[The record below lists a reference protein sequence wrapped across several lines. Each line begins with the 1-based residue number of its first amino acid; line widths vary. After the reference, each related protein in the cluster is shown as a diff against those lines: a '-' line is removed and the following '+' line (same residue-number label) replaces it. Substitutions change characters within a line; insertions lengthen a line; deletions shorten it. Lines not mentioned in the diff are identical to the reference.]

1 MRTRTVL
8 AALAFGPALAFA
20 QTSVGIH
27 GLVDAYA
34 GSSRSNGQGGS
45 GVIESGGMS
54 PSFLGISG
62 SEGLGHDVN
71 AVFALEGYFRD
82 TTGQQGR
89 TDKDPLFSKN
99 AYVGLAGSF
108 GSLTLGRQTA
118 LLYTNGSLFNPFGN
132 STVFSPA
139 LLQLYQSLGAVYPT
153 APLAGDISW
162 SNAARYSA
170 PAYRGL
176 HADLMVQVPDRSSGA
191 SDDNRNRGLAATMR
205 YQFRRMDTTV
215 GYQHVNLEADA
226 DGHKQE
232 AGNVGVAYDFGR
244 VKPFVQFYRIWD
256 RFNAGAGNDRHDI
269 WVVGASVPLRA
280 GSVLAGYGR
289 TTTRY
294 DLPGQGDARRTTWS
308 LGYDLPLSRRT
319 DVYAVARR
327 DVAKRDLLR
336 ANDEVAAVGIRL
348 QF

>member
-1 MRTRTVL
+1 MRTRIVV
-8 AALAFGPALAFA
+8 AALSFGPALVWA
-20 QTSVGIH
+20 QTNVGIH

-34 GSSRSNGQGGS
+34 GSSRSGGQGGS

-54 PSFLGISG
+54 PSFLGIHG
-62 SEGLGHDVN
+62 SEGLGHDLR
-71 AVFALEGYFRD
+71 AVFALEGYFRAN
-82 TTGQQGR
+82 TGQQGR
-89 TDKDPLFSKN
+89 TDNDPLFSKD
-99 AYVGLAGSF
+99 AYAGLAGSF
-108 GSLTLGRQTA
+108 GWLTLGRQTA
-118 LLYTNGSLFNPFGN
+118 LLYTGGSLFNPFGN

-139 LLQLYQSLGAVYPT
+139 LLQLYQSLGDIYPT
-153 APLAGDISW
+153 SPLAGDISW
-162 SNAARYSA
+162 SNTVRYSA

-176 HADLMVQVPDRSSGA
+176 SADLMVQVPDQSSSA
-191 SDDNRNRGLAATMR
+191 SRNSRNRSLAATLR
-205 YQFRRMDTTV
+205 YQFRKLDTTV

-232 AGNVGVAYDFGR
+232 AGNVGVAYNFGP

-256 RFNAGAGNDRHDI
+256 RFNAGASNDRHDI
-269 WVVGASVPLRA
+269 WVVGASLPLRV
-280 GSVLAGYGR
+280 GSLLAGYGR

-294 DLPGQGDARRTTWS
+294 NLPGQGNARRTTWS
-308 LGYDLPLSRRT
+308 LGYDLPLSSRT